1 MKLGL
6 MEKYGKKK
14 IYIGVAVAIV
24 VASAIGVGGTVA
36 YANNKKQSILNS
48 IYINFVNEP
57 TIEYGTEMVDYEAF
71 ILESVGEV
79 VLPTESIDTKEVGSK
94 ELVYKVS
101 KEGYEKEQKVK
112 VEVKDTKAP
121 EITLKEET
129 VSIEVGAEFDPKSN
143 VESVIDPVDGA
154 IEEYEV
160 THNLDNNTAGE
171 YIVTI
176 KAVDK
181 NGNESTKSYTVVV
194 KEKEVEQPVSSTQGS
209 ASSSYS
215 GGYTPSKP
223 SSTPSYSGGGNQS
236 SNSNNSNNS
245 SSSNS
250 LGYYP
255 NLIGNT
261 GKIFS
266 SKAEAVAWAESHW
279 YNPSSPYYDMAY
291 SVMDI
296 SIGNKGIYWTI
307 HFH

>member
-6 MEKYGKKK
+6 MKKYGKKK
-14 IYIGVAVAIV
+14 VYIVVAIV
-24 VASAIGVGGTVA
+24 IVVTIAIGIGGTVA